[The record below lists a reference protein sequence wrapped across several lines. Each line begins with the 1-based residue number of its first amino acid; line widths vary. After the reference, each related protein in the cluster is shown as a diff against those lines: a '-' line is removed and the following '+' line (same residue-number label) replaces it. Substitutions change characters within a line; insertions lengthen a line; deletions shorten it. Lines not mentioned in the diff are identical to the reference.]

1 MACLCYNKMSGNWLF
16 APFYDKNQYTLTI
29 CPLRTVRAFEL
40 FTDLRK
46 DRAHYNDIEKSN
58 HYYFIVFSHQKAKT
72 WKSTRMSWL
81 MEDIEWK
88 HNRCYWFKTI
98 QYQMDFDIKRAED
111 FNWHSLYTCKLIQLL
126 TIYWMLL
133 FK

>member
-1 MACLCYNKMSGNWLF
+1 MLTVVWANDSKLLLLLIIVQKIKYPNLKSYHSLV
-16 APFYDKNQYTLTI
+16 YDIIKCQEIDCSPNFTIKNQYTLTI

-72 WKSTRMSWL
+72 
-81 MEDIEWK
+81 
-88 HNRCYWFKTI
+88 
-98 QYQMDFDIKRAED
+98 
-111 FNWHSLYTCKLIQLL
+111 
-126 TIYWMLL
+126 
-133 FK
+133 